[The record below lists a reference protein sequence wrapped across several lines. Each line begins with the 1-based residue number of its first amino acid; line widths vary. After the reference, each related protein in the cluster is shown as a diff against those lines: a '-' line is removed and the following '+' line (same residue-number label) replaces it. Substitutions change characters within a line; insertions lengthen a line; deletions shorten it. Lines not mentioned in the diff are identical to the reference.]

1 MRRRRRREGKES
13 DGRFLG
19 IATTTTTTTTTT
31 DRSRTARS
39 RLPTVTGRDGEW
51 TIVRTI
57 VRAGRK
63 NETSAILAT
72 GGRIARDARRFAARA
87 RTRDPARHPG
97 DVPTAD
103 AARGVSP
110 SCLRVSRA
118 VPHCEPTASPPDL
131 GVDEPSRRRP
141 RPSAPTRRAC
151 EFSPPPPRR
160 LVRAPRVARA
170 ATSSRTAIPRASH
183 RRVILA
189 PAARRSSSSR
199 PRRRAARALARRRRA
214 RCVFEKLF
222 KFVGKNLKNIVDR
235 ADQPHCFRLHKKVRA
250 GSSTRRRGATRD
262 ALVLPNSSRGNDER
276 NPVVVI
282 LRALDDRSRSLPRSN
297 APPRATRRRRT
308 RGDEEEISALLN
320 ASALKHKTISWLN
333 FFN

>member
-1 MRRRRRREGKES
+1 M
-13 DGRFLG
+13 DDRF
-19 IATTTTTTTTTT
+19 
-31 DRSRTARS
+31 DRSFVS
-39 RLPTVTGRDGEW
+39 
-51 TIVRTI
+51 I

-118 VPHCEPTASPPDL
+118 VPHCEPTASPPDF

-141 RPSAPTRRAC
+141 RPSAPTPPC

-214 RCVFEKLF
+214 RCV
-222 KFVGKNLKNIVDR
+222 R
-235 ADQPHCFRLHKKVRA
+235 
-250 GSSTRRRGATRD
+250 S
-262 ALVLPNSSRGNDER
+262 R
-276 NPVVVI
+276 NP
-282 LRALDDRSRSLPRSN
+282 RFSRCSRSCSSSWG
-297 APPRATRRRRT
+297 RT
-308 RGDEEEISALLN
+308 
-320 ASALKHKTISWLN
+320 
-333 FFN
+333 